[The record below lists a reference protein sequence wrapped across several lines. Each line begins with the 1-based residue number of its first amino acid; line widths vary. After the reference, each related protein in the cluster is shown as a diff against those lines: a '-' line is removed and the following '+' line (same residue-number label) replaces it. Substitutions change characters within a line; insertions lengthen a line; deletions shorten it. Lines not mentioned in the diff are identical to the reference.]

1 MILVKFFLKYQGGV
15 GGWGGGGGGVGQ
27 IDCPQKKLPSKS
39 PDLLG
44 LMESEVELSKEVLL
58 TQFTVFGIVLRVRI
72 SSSKP

>member
-15 GGWGGGGGGVGQ
+15 GGWGGGGGVGQ

>member
-1 MILVKFFLKYQGGV
+1 M
-15 GGWGGGGGGVGQ
+15 GGGGGGVGQ